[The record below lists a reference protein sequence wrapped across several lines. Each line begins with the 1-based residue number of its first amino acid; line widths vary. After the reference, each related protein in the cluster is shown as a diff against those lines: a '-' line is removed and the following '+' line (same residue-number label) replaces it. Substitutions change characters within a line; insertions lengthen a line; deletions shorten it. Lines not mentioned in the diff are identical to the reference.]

1 MVAVAVACL
10 PVFLAGRRIGRVKG
24 LLFLG
29 YYAAY
34 VAYLVLDARG
44 HDALEEYSAIMLGF
58 VVPIT
63 IVTLVAM
70 LIKDQEARARD
81 PAGR

>member
-10 PVFLAGRRIGRVKG
+10 PVFLAGRRIGRAKG
-24 LLFLG
+24 LLFVG

-34 VAYLVLDARG
+34 LAYLVLDARG
-44 HDALEEYSAIMLGF
+44 HDAIDEYSSIMLGF

-70 LIKDQEARARD
+70 LIKDHEARSRD
-81 PAGR
+81 AAGR